1 MNGNKS
7 KIHNTHTSLH
17 MERNNTDSS
26 IVGNE
31 LLLGSNQRDPPDTVF
46 QRRSGGGLH
55 LDHVAHEG
63 SQSTVQ
69 WLAVLGV
76 SAVCVLQWRDILNG
90 VASLVYGPR
99 LERILVTWERDTT
112 MLNLSRVLYI
122 YR

>member
-1 MNGNKS
+1 METKA
-7 KIHNTHTSLH
+7 KYTHTYITAH
-17 MERNNTDSS
+17 GEKQHRQSS